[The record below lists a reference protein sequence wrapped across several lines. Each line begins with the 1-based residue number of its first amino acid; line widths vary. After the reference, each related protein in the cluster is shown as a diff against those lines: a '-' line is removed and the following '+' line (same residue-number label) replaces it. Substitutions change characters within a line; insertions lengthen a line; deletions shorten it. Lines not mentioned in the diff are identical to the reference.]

1 MKKLLLF
8 TWFLFTFLFMVNRTG
23 LAQADFNTGNVL
35 FDLDDYGRLEVF
47 TFSGQDTIW
56 QLDRASILVAGN
68 PDEVY
73 DYYNDLDIIEPM
85 TPVGSP
91 ALSDFE
97 AAGTFNNAYS
107 GLPPNIILGENIY
120 GWNGE
125 DCLLIKFDVTN
136 NESFE
141 LPTIVGLD
149 IIQDIDNTYEN
160 DVIYFNTDNNIL
172 YNYENTY
179 VGVKILSEPTGA
191 VSIFTWYD
199 GYRDNDTGYYNWLTG
214 GIDTDTLVTDPD
226 GGIGILGSGSVQLQ
240 PQEMRTVYMAIA
252 VGTDEASMLAN
263 MGLAEDHYGVITAVD
278 EPISKSMNY
287 KLAQNYPNPFNP
299 STVISFSIPQR
310 ESVTLDVYN
319 LLGQKVTSILNK
331 EMGSG
336 SYDIHFDASNLSAGI
351 YFYTLRAGSFT
362 STKKMMLLK

>member
-8 TWFLFTFLFMVNRTG
+8 NLFLFTFLFAFNGTG
-23 LAQADFNTGNVL
+23 IAQADFNTGNVL
-35 FDLDDYGRLEVF
+35 FSMDDYGRVEVF
-47 TFSGQDTIW
+47 TFSGQDTLW

-73 DYYNDLDIIEPM
+73 DYYNDLDIIDPLI
-85 TPVGSP
+85 PVVNP
-91 ALSDFE
+91 VLSDFE
-97 AAGTFNNAYS
+97 AAGTFNNEYS
-107 GLPPNIILGENIY
+107 GLPPNIILGENFY

-125 DCLLIKFDVTN
+125 DCALLKFDVTN
-136 NESFE
+136 NESSA

-149 IIQDIDNTYEN
+149 IIQDIDNTWEN
-160 DVIYFNTDNNIL
+160 DNIYFNTDNNIL

-179 VGVKILSEPTGA
+179 VGIKILSEPTEA
-191 VSIFTWYD
+191 AAIFAWYSE
-199 GYRDNDTGYYNWLTG
+199 YRDNDTGYYNWLTG

-226 GGIGILGSGSVQLQ
+226 GGVGILGTGSVQLQ

-252 VGTDEASMLAN
+252 VGTDEPSMLAN
-263 MGLAEDHYGVITAVD
+263 MALAEGHYGTITAVE
-278 EPISKSMNY
+278 EPVSKSITY

-299 STVISFSIPQR
+299 STTISFSIPNR
-310 ESVTLDVYN
+310 ENVSLDVYN

-331 EMGSG
+331 EMEGG
-336 SYDIHFDASNLSAGI
+336 SYSVSFDASSLSAGI
-351 YFYTLRAGSFT
+351 YFYTLRAGNYA